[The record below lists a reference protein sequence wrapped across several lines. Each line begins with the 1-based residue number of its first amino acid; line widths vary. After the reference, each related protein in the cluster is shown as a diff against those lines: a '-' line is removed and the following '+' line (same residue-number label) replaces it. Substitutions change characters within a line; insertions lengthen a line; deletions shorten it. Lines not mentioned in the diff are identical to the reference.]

1 MVHRD
6 PRLSYFLGGG
16 EGADKTNEEVLNV
29 VTSRSIINRS
39 FSRSMSRN
47 VPFEPPLSKRECTGK
62 EKFSS
67 NTSEINPLDT
77 PIYLNFQL
85 ISPPS
90 VRLHIYNNTECK
102 LKINDLLRHKYLN
115 ARKEI
120 HRREINRHL
129 DFLKIITD
137 SFPYTDNFSL
147 SLN

>member
-85 ISPPS
+85 IFPPF
-90 VRLHIYNNTECK
+90 VRLH
-102 LKINDLLRHKYLN
+102 KINDLLRHKYLN

-120 HRREINRHL
+120 QRREINRHL